1 MAPSFLDGNSLFN
14 FVVGDGNGVKGMVD
28 SGLSEVP
35 EQYVQPP
42 EERIDKLT
50 AIAHDNPPID
60 LSKLGGPDHDQIV
73 EEIARAAETLGF
85 FQVMNHG
92 VPVELLESLKDA
104 ANNFFGQPP
113 EKKAVYRKGVS
124 PSPLVTYGTSFV
136 PDKEKALEWK
146 DYISMRYTTDA
157 EALEYWPQE
166 CKDVALEYLRTS
178 IKMVRK
184 VLEILIGKLGVT
196 LDDSKIDCLIGLKL
210 VNMNFYPTCPNPEL
224 TVGVGRHSDMGILT
238 VLLQDDIGGLYV
250 KTEEEM
256 DGKRKGDWLEIPP
269 VPGALVINVGDT
281 LQILSNGRYKSAE
294 HRVRTTRTKSRVSIP
309 IFTVPKPT
317 ERIGPLPQVVER
329 DGVARYR
336 EFIFEE
342 YMNNFFSNAHD
353 GKKSL
358 DFAKNI

>member
-1 MAPSFLDGNSLFN
+1 
-14 FVVGDGNGVKGMVD
+14 
-28 SGLSEVP
+28 
-35 EQYVQPP
+35 
-42 EERIDKLT
+42 
-50 AIAHDNPPID
+50 
-60 LSKLGGPDHDQIV
+60 
-73 EEIARAAETLGF
+73 
-85 FQVMNHG
+85 
-92 VPVELLESLKDA
+92 
-104 ANNFFGQPP
+104 
-113 EKKAVYRKGVS
+113 
-124 PSPLVTYGTSFV
+124 
-136 PDKEKALEWK
+136 
-146 DYISMRYTTDA
+146 
-157 EALEYWPQE
+157 
-166 CKDVALEYLRTS
+166 
-178 IKMVRK
+178 MVRK

-196 LDDSKIDCLIGLKL
+196 LDDSKIDGLIGLKL

-224 TVGVGRHSDMGILT
+224 TIGVGRHSDMGILT

-342 YMNNFFSNAHD
+342 YMKNFFSNAHD